1 MAHGVEDVAFGFNE
15 LSDGY
20 SSVIQ
25 ITSSL
30 MLRMEQNWLKKKQNI
45 NDYKLEDVALID
57 ELETHLHSEL
67 QRKIL
72 PFLTEIFPRNMYGYS
87 IDNVAEAYS
96 DSEDYSVTLE
106 AQWLKLNVRTRKNL
120 DAQFPRQ
127 LKKIQSCW

>member
-30 MLRMEQNWLKKKQNI
+30 MLIMEQNWLKKKQNI

-72 PFLTEIFPRNMYGYS
+72 PFLTEIFPRNMSGYS